1 MNIADQRAAQRP
13 TSSPSVPLAG
23 ERLPR
28 RVVLGALML
37 TSFGAGIVLS
47 ILGPTAPAIA
57 ARLGLR
63 VATLGVLFTAS
74 YLAATA
80 ATVASGALYNRV
92 SGRALIPT
100 ALAFMA
106 LGL

>member
-1 MNIADQRAAQRP
+1 MNIADSQTIKRP
-13 TSSPSVPLAG
+13 SSLSSASSVSFAG

-57 ARLGLR
+57 TRLDLP
-63 VATLGVLFTAS
+63 VSALGVLFTAS
-74 YLAATA
+74 FLAATA
-80 ATVASGALYNRV
+80 ATVASGALYHRV
-92 SGRALIPT
+92 
-100 ALAFMA
+100 
-106 LGL
+106 